1 MKGWELWRYGVR
13 SDEEL
18 ERHSQCTAMSA
29 RTGPARGV
37 EGQWERDA
45 LRLSQKTGGK
55 VSLGGRLGPT
65 VQGEDDLPE
74 KW

>member
-1 MKGWELWRYGVR
+1 MEIWGGR

-18 ERHSQCTAMSA
+18 ERHSQRTAVSA
-29 RTGPARGV
+29 RTGPAWGV

-55 VSLGGRLGPT
+55 VSLGSRLGPT

>member
-1 MKGWELWRYGVR
+1 MGGR

-74 KW
+74 KC

>member
-1 MKGWELWRYGVR
+1 MEIWGGR

-18 ERHSQCTAMSA
+18 ERHAQRTAVSA
-29 RTGPARGV
+29 RTGARPGV

-55 VSLGGRLGPT
+55 GSLGGRLGPT